1 MARIHRWSVMIY
13 GSLQAEF
20 ILPTC
25 QLRCKVPWQ
34 MFSLHMPLLPVN
46 YLRLPGLLLSWW
58 SFHTDYPCLPNTL
71 TASNGACLQVTCI
84 SYDAICL
91 RCQGDSPSRGWWWWV
106 GWFFSLTSCA
116 PNYSDIE
123 GLQLLL
129 GDDEDL
135 QPDRPVQQQHEVG
148 TRLAASNSR
157 IWGQPQIRVSLIF
170 ETAKQILICRMKIEF
185 ITKIIIF
192 ILTNVNYHADGDNNY
207 DCDHNIYN
215 FIWI

>member
-1 MARIHRWSVMIY
+1 MEPAFKLPAFLMTQSVS
-13 GSLQAEF
+13 GV
-20 ILPTC
+20 
-25 QLRCKVPWQ
+25 KVTV
-34 MFSLHMPLLPVN
+34 LL
-46 YLRLPGLLLSWW
+46 
-58 SFHTDYPCLPNTL
+58 
-71 TASNGACLQVTCI
+71 
-84 SYDAICL
+84 
-91 RCQGDSPSRGWWWWV
+91 GDGDGEWV
-106 GWFFSLTSCA
+106 DFFSLTSCA
-116 PNYSDIE
+116 PNYSDLE

-148 TRLAASNSR
+148 TRFAASNSR

-192 ILTNVNYHADGDNNY
+192 ILTNVNYHADGDNND

-215 FIWI
+215 FICI